1 MAPVEPAVPL
11 RPIHGK
17 SETSIQNPKVANPF
31 LYPARPSEPGG
42 CRVASA
48 ARLRMI
54 LNAISRPSRLFR
66 CLSGGVRRL
75 VTFVPHLAEDGSEEQ
90 ADAGPDE
97 EVHQDQYHTD
107 GLLALLAR
115 DDRPGEQK
123 GGEDGETGEAEPA
136 SRVTSGWSAGPLR
149 QPYRACDDGRAAS
162 AVTDITSTHIGRG
175 QVRHLARRAGPR
187 PPQHRLA
194 TMPESNQ
201 SYHQGG
207 GDYGVRTSARRDGA
221 PSRPRY

>member
-1 MAPVEPAVPL
+1 VPRVSVSVRRAGRGPAGGSSHKERRWPDASRCQASGISASVPTPAGRAPRSSMRSARRLHSPMWLAMRVRSPRSATWSTSRAPESDTLGSAPWCRGRPHGRPAGN
-11 RPIHGK
+11 R
-17 SETSIQNPKVANPF
+17 QDA
-31 LYPARPSEPGG
+31 ARPGG
-42 CRVASA
+42 R
-48 ARLRMI
+48 R
-54 LNAISRPSRLFR
+54 
-66 CLSGGVRRL
+66 SGGRAVLLGNRVELRGDFRRSRGQPGVRDLLYR
-75 VTFVPHLAEDGSEEQ
+75 A
-90 ADAGPDE
+90 
-97 EVHQDQYHTD
+97 TD
-107 GLLALLAR
+107 G
-115 DDRPGEQK
+115 
-123 GGEDGETGEAEPA
+123 
-136 SRVTSGWSAGPLR
+136 
-149 QPYRACDDGRAAS
+149 GRAAS